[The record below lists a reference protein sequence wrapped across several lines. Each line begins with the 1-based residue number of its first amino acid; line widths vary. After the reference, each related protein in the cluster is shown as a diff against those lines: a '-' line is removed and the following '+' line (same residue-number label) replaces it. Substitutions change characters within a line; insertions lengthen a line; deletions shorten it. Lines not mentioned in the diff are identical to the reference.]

1 MTLLYNVREL
11 SPYCPNKCYFHG
23 CFWHG
28 HKGCKNYTVPKTNT
42 EFWVA
47 KVSRNQERDQE
58 VWRKLEAKGWN
69 VIIVWECELEKSRLE
84 DTVFRVA
91 QEIRANGEL
100 FNKRKEDRRIERER
114 WRRERAAK
122 KCGYDTLT
130 LP

>member
-1 MTLLYNVREL
+1 MSQIHSSSTKPELRLRDTL
-11 SPYCPNKCYFHG
+11 C
-23 CFWHG
+23 
-28 HKGCKNYTVPKTNT
+28 
-42 EFWVA
+42 
-47 KVSRNQERDQE
+47 
-58 VWRKLEAKGWN
+58 
-69 VIIVWECELEKSRLE
+69 RLE

>member
-1 MTLLYNVREL
+1 MTSITKAAIRTTFNRYDRLPPLSFELLL
-11 SPYCPNKCYFHG
+11 SQRF
-23 CFWHG
+23 F
-28 HKGCKNYTVPKTNT
+28 
-42 EFWVA
+42 FF
-47 KVSRNQERDQE
+47 S
-58 VWRKLEAKGWN
+58 
-69 VIIVWECELEKSRLE
+69 LEKTPRHQLPDILTPVQRLHVMSQIHSSSTKPELRLRDTLCRLE

-100 FNKRKEDRRIERER
+100 FNKRKEDRRIEIER

>member
-1 MTLLYNVREL
+1 M
-11 SPYCPNKCYFHG
+11 
-23 CFWHG
+23 
-28 HKGCKNYTVPKTNT
+28 
-42 EFWVA
+42 A
-47 KVSRNQERDQE
+47 KVSQNQERDQE